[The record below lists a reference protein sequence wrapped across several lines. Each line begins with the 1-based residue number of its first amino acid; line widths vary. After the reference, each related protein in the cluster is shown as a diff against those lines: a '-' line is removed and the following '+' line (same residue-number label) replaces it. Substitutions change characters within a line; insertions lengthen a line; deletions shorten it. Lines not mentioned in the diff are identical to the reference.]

1 MDTELAM
8 KEGIKHGQWWGW
20 SREAVQRTAG
30 DGEAGTVERS
40 EPFRPRRGATGP
52 LGTKLTPP
60 RQDRLFPLMRLPSW
74 PVPSGSSAPSS
85 SIVLNNLSSAHLT
98 CRICPVSHTCR
109 ILPATWLVSRAL
121 KSGFFPVLLLWKVPW
136 SLP

>member
-1 MDTELAM
+1 MDTELEM

-60 RQDRLFPLMRLPSW
+60 
-74 PVPSGSSAPSS
+74 
-85 SIVLNNLSSAHLT
+85 
-98 CRICPVSHTCR
+98 
-109 ILPATWLVSRAL
+109 
-121 KSGFFPVLLLWKVPW
+121 
-136 SLP
+136 